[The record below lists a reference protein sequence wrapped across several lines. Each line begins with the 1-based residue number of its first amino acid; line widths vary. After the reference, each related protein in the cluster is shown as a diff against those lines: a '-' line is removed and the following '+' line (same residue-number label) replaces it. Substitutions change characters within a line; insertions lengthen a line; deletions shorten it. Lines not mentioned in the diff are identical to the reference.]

1 MDKVVEHVYVAY
13 WSLGV
18 SVLALLYIG
27 VHGMLFE
34 HYVRQQ
40 ISLIPRLRY
49 SYRHKC
55 LYTQWVCAV
64 CGGVMKQ
71 RLEDGLRDTE
81 VLEVL
86 LDDSRVRNVCK
97 SCQEGCK

>member
-1 MDKVVEHVYVAY
+1 MVEHAYVAY

-55 LYTQWVCAV
+55 FYTQWVCAV

-71 RLEDGLRDTE
+71 RLEDGLLGTE

-97 SCQEGCK
+97 SCQEGRK